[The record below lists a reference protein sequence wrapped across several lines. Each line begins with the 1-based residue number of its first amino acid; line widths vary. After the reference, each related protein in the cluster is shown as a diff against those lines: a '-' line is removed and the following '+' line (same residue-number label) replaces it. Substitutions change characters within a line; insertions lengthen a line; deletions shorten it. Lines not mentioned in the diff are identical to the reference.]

1 MTKAVLRIRRDSAAG
16 LEEMG
21 RRFAGTWKSGRPA
34 AAHVFSF
41 ESPAALFRVLSP
53 KRWELLE
60 RLQALGPT
68 SVRGLAREL
77 ERDVKRVHEDVGVL
91 VEVGLVEK
99 TAAGKIH
106 VPYAVI
112 EADFALR
119 AA

>member
-1 MTKAVLRIRRDSAAG
+1 MTKAVLRIRRDSAGVLA
-16 LEEMG
+16 EMG
-21 RRFAGTWKSGRPA
+21 RRFTGTWKSGRPA

-99 TAAGKIH
+99 TAGGKIH

-112 EADFALR
+112 EAEFALR

>member
-1 MTKAVLRIRRDSAAG
+1 MTKAVLRIRRNTADQ

-21 RRFAGTWKSGRPA
+21 RRFASTWKSGRA
-34 AAHVFSF
+34 ASTRVFSF

-53 KRWELLE
+53 KRWELIE
-60 RLQALGPT
+60 RLQSLGPM
-68 SVRGLAREL
+68 SVRGLARAL
-77 ERDVKRVHEDVGVL
+77 ERDVKRVHEDVVAL
-91 VEVGLVEK
+91 IEFGLIEK
-99 TAAGKIH
+99 TAGGEIH

>member
-1 MTKAVLRIRRDSAAG
+1 MTKAVLRIRRDTTAV

-21 RRFAGTWKSGRPA
+21 RRFAATWKSGRVTSTR
-34 AAHVFSF
+34 VFSF

-53 KRWELLE
+53 KRWELIE
-60 RLQALGPT
+60 RLQSLGPT
-68 SVRGLAREL
+68 SVRGLARAL
-77 ERDVKRVHEDVGVL
+77 ERDVKRVHEDVAAL
-91 VEVGLVEK
+91 IEVGLIEK
-99 TAAGKIH
+99 TAGGKVH